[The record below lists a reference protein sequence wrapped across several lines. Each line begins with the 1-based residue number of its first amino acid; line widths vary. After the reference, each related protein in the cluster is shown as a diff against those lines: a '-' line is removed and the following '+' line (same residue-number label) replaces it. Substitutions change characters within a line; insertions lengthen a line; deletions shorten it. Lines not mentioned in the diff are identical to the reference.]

1 MNGCHNTERESGYWV
16 RDGIVVKGH
25 IAIQLM
31 RYVKDE
37 MSKECRYDGKAT
49 DKKCEGCLK

>member
-1 MNGCHNTERESGYWV
+1 MNGCHNTERSEGYWV
-16 RDGIVVKGH
+16 RDGIVVKGS

-31 RYVKDE
+31 KFVKDE
-37 MSKECRYDGKAT
+37 MSKECRYDQKEA